1 MYLLTLQGHPSV
13 TQIQQLHVTVK
24 HESHTRFW
32 MEGTVA
38 SSFVK
43 HDAQTRVSVHIVIL
57 HKVSVFH
64 QVLRLR
70 LPWVGEM
77 ASKGKDHPTLPEAER
92 FYVTQRGM
100 FLKSVSA
107 DCKG

>member
-1 MYLLTLQGHPSV
+1 
-13 TQIQQLHVTVK
+13 
-24 HESHTRFW
+24 
-32 MEGTVA
+32 MEGIVA
-38 SSFVK
+38 SLPVK

-57 HKVSVFH
+57 HKVSVFC
-64 QVLRLR
+64 QVLQLR

-77 ASKGKDHPTLPEAER
+77 ASKGKDHPTLPKTER